1 MFKLTK
7 PLKFGSVAKSYTCD
21 GRELIGD
28 KMELQYI
35 YIYPS
40 APKIHYYD
48 LWMYNYGRHAWVGP
62 HRWHQNWLHRLSSH
76 KLVSITPCSE
86 QGEHPLYIWAHYLQ
100 EFYEREEDDSVPG
113 GHGEQNSQVP
123 PLWAARS
130 YLVHVGHDGVPWYLT
145 CTWGCTAEGWP
156 GEIILIHSL

>member
-48 LWMYNYGRHAWVGP
+48 L
-62 HRWHQNWLHRLSSH
+62 
-76 KLVSITPCSE
+76 
-86 QGEHPLYIWAHYLQ
+86 
-100 EFYEREEDDSVPG
+100 
-113 GHGEQNSQVP
+113 
-123 PLWAARS
+123 
-130 YLVHVGHDGVPWYLT
+130 
-145 CTWGCTAEGWP
+145 
-156 GEIILIHSL
+156 